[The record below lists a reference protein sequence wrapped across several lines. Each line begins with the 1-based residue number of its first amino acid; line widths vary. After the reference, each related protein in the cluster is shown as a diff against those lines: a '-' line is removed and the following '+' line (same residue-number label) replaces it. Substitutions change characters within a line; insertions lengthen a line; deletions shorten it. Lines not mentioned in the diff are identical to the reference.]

1 MFSVQKGSISKS
13 STSKS
18 ANRPRLRTLCMSVS
32 PHARQIMSIGNTESL
47 QGDNHKQTQS
57 QSVYRRQHKCMWI
70 ADVDGG
76 VRSVASKVVSG
87 SIPVVSVRRAFY

>member
-13 STSKS
+13 SISKS

-32 PHARQIMSIGNTESL
+32 PHARQIMSIL
-47 QGDNHKQTQS
+47 KGDNHKQTQI

>member
-32 PHARQIMSIGNTESL
+32 PHARQIMSIL
-47 QGDNHKQTQS
+47 QGDNHKQTQI